1 MLQNNENA
9 QAPRKPSLFEH
20 CFLHYGAGAEIFAPL
35 TRSRLWNTFCWTMI
49 VLGVL
54 GWVVALWF
62 LRGYT
67 E

>member
-20 CFLHYGAGAEIFAPL
+20 FVLHYGAGAEIFAPL
-35 TRSRLWNTFCWTMI
+35 TRSRFWNTFCWTMI